1 MFYSIFAVF
10 LVLLLVVLI
19 VKRPRLRS
27 NAPASTV
34 PDNLSLTEL
43 DQWVKHSESKTLDIV
58 DGAEAM
64 IEFADSTA
72 PIKTSV
78 CFLYVHGFSAS
89 RQETAPVTSEIASH
103 YDANVFHARLAGH
116 GVGSAGMVTSAESWL
131 QSMVDAWKVA
141 EYLGDEVVI
150 VATST
155 GAPLTVWL
163 LKQLGVAKKVTA
175 VLLMSPNFKIKNPFG
190 FLLTW
195 PLSPYW
201 VHLLLGRNHSWEPE
215 SPVHAKVWTS
225 SYSTLAVIE
234 MQKVVD
240 WAGRT
245 DLGSIQTPLAMMCM
259 KNDPTVNA
267 SAAESAF
274 ERWGAAMKSH
284 IPIRQNSDNAEHVF
298 TGHLAGPYRTD
309 DTVEAFSAFLKPII
323 V

>member
-1 MFYSIFAVF
+1 M
-10 LVLLLVVLI
+10 
-19 VKRPRLRS
+19 
-27 NAPASTV
+27 
-34 PDNLSLTEL
+34 LTEL
-43 DQWVKHSESKTLDIV
+43 EQWVKHSESNTLDIV

-103 YDANVFHARLAGH
+103 YNANVFHARLAGH

-163 LKQLGVAKKVTA
+163 LKQLGVAKKVAA

-190 FLLTW
+190 F
-195 PLSPYW
+195 
-201 VHLLLGRNHSWEPE
+201 
-215 SPVHAKVWTS
+215 
-225 SYSTLAVIE
+225 
-234 MQKVVD
+234 
-240 WAGRT
+240 
-245 DLGSIQTPLAMMCM
+245 
-259 KNDPTVNA
+259 
-267 SAAESAF
+267 
-274 ERWGAAMKSH
+274 
-284 IPIRQNSDNAEHVF
+284 
-298 TGHLAGPYRTD
+298 
-309 DTVEAFSAFLKPII
+309 
-323 V
+323 